1 MKFAHYI
8 SKTRYP
14 QYQCTYQVS
23 WKSIDVYSSYHPET
37 KNGRTGV
44 WLTKGRTDRHTDVQ
58 RETII
63 PRHHCVA
70 SIKRGANINKT
81 QWHRN
86 HIGRVSKNNYCVWVA
101 SKNYPNRKQ
110 SMQWLKMV
118 TTKPASVN
126 KTTEQRSLWVASQK
140 VTTMLELQGNG
151 SVSDCLPWN
160 GQQYIYHN
168 GLSLVFQA
176 SNLAVLLIQLQL
188 HSGVQCA

>member
-1 MKFAHYI
+1 M
-8 SKTRYP
+8 
-14 QYQCTYQVS
+14 
-23 WKSIDVYSSYHPET
+23 
-37 KNGRTGV
+37 
-44 WLTKGRTDRHTDVQ
+44 
-58 RETII
+58 
-63 PRHHCVA
+63 A
-70 SIKRGANINKT
+70 SIKRGVNNNKT
-81 QWHRN
+81 QRHRN
-86 HIGRVSKNNYCVWVA
+86 NIGRVNKNNYCVWVA

-110 SMQWLKMV
+110 SRQRLKMV

-126 KTTEQRSLWVASQK
+126 KTTEQRSMWVASQK

-188 HSGVQCA
+188 HSGVQCAYGFLTHHLITTEKKIPISFLNTVMKQR